1 MAIAPTLFTPGI
13 ASSDDRTSNANV
25 PIPHARG
32 GYVEKIAV
40 RTVPVRPFRQVS
52 GVLAL
57 KPPEAWPGQAYGS
70 RRLAAPRCR
79 RPPEHRA
86 GESEIPVRRPVVT
99 CGA

>member
-1 MAIAPTLFTPGI
+1 M
-13 ASSDDRTSNANV
+13 SNAKV

-57 KPPEAWPGQAYGS
+57 KPPGVVPGLAHGS
-70 RRLAAPRCR
+70 RRLAAHQPR

-86 GESEIPVRRPVVT
+86 GGGELPVPTAGRQT
-99 CGA
+99 